1 MCTAIVCRPCSP
13 YFEMISRSCGIL
25 SLQIPHDTA
34 QKCTSVGL
42 PLICSCIS
50 SHDPLNHVVAPSKE
64 GIGSPILIGIAVT
77 PLSDLRISICDLRLE
92 ETEEPRPIANR
103 HSQIANSLDLQ
114 ILLPGRPIGSA
125 EAAGLQAL
133 QDAQGFVDRA
143 SDVQVVDDRI
153 LENAFRV
160 DDEQTAKG
168 DVRFFHQDVVCTGQ
182 FSAHV

>member
-92 ETEEPRPIANR
+92 ETRRRPPIANR
-103 HSQIANSLDLQ
+103 HSQIVISYTFKFSC
-114 ILLPGRPIGSA
+114 PGVQSAPQRPPVCRPCKTRKVSST
-125 EAAGLQAL
+125 E
-133 QDAQGFVDRA
+133 RPM
-143 SDVQVVDDRI
+143 
-153 LENAFRV
+153 FR
-160 DDEQTAKG
+160 
-168 DVRFFHQDVVCTGQ
+168 
-182 FSAHV
+182 S